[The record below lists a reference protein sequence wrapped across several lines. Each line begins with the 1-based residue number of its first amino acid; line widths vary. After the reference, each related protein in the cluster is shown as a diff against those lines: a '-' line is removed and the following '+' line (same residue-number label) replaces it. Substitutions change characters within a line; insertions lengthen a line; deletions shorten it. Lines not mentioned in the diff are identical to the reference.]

1 MAKKRKRVGILTAGG
16 DCPGLNA
23 VIRAV
28 GKSLIIHHDFELI
41 GILDGFRGLVENHM
55 KPLSIEDVSGI
66 LTEGGTILG
75 TTNKENPFKY
85 PRRRGKSLTF
95 SDRSDDAIRNAK
107 KAGLD
112 VVVTIGGDGT
122 QSMANGLAQKGL
134 KVVGVPK
141 TIDNDL
147 RGTDRTFGHDTAVSI
162 AAEAID
168 RLHTTAMS
176 HHRVMIVETMGRYA
190 GWLALRAGLA
200 SGGDVILIPE
210 LPYSLEKVC
219 ERCLERHRRGQR
231 YTIVVVA
238 EGAKPKGGDVVGR
251 KEAAD
256 ASDPI
261 RLGGIG
267 HKLAAEIEAATGL
280 ETRVTVLG
288 HLQRG
293 GSPTPFDRI
302 LATSFGVHAAELVA
316 QGRYGRMAALRGQR
330 ITSVPMTKV
339 AGGPRFVPKSSPL
352 VAAARAVGAT
362 FAEG

>member
-1 MAKKRKRVGILTAGG
+1 MAKNKRRIGVLTAGG

-28 GKSLIIHHDFELI
+28 TKCLIFQHDVEVV
-41 GILDGFRGLVENHM
+41 GILDGFRGLVENHTR
-55 KPLSIEDVSGI
+55 PLRVDDVSGI
-66 LTEGGTILG
+66 LTVGGTILG

-85 PRRRGKSLTF
+85 PCRKGREITF
-95 SDRSDDAIRNAK
+95 SDRSDDAIATAK
-107 KAGLD
+107 KLGLD
-112 VVVTIGGDGT
+112 AVVTIGGDGT
-122 QSMANGLAQKGL
+122 QHMANGLAQKGL

-147 RGTDRTFGHDTAVSI
+147 RGTDRTFGHDTAVCI

-176 HHRVMIVETMGRYA
+176 HHRVMVVETMGRYA

-200 SGGDVILIPE
+200 GGGDIILIPE
-210 LPYSLEKVC
+210 MPYRLEPIC
-219 ERCLERHRRGQR
+219 EKTVERSKHGRQF
-231 YTIVVVA
+231 TIVVVA
-238 EGAKPKGGDVVGR
+238 EGAKPKGGDLVSR
-251 KEAAD
+251 REAAD

-267 HKLAAEIEAATGL
+267 NKVAKDIEDRSGL

-293 GSPTPFDRI
+293 GTPTPFDRI
-302 LATSFGVHAAELVA
+302 LATQFGAAAAELIA
-316 QGRYGRMAALRGQR
+316 QGDYGKMVALRGSK
-330 ITSVPMTKV
+330 IGSVPMERV
-339 AGGPRFVPKSSPL
+339 AGGPRLVRPNGPL
-352 VAAARAVGAT
+352 VKAARAVGT
-362 FAEG
+362 IFAEA